1 MPVIIPQKLFPLI
14 VAEGSTEIHLPKS
27 KIFTQGE
34 VANHFYIVI
43 KGRVRVYTITQNG
56 QERTIEILE
65 TGRIFG
71 DSSFLVN
78 SRRTVTIEAVITSEV
93 IRCDTEK
100 LIELC
105 TKSTPLMRL
114 IFQHMAQTC
123 NYLTHQIIQGSHY
136 DSQQKVADF
145 LFNESTSRGTNML
158 PYTQEEIAASTSLNR
173 VTVSRVISKLK
184 QQEIIGVKYGYI
196 EIINRHQL
204 RKLLPDDC

>member
-1 MPVIIPQKLFPLI
+1 MHVVIPQELFPLI
-14 VAEGSTEIHLPKS
+14 AAEGSTEMHPPKS

-34 VANHFYIVI
+34 IANHFYIVE

-71 DSSFLVN
+71 DSSFLLN
-78 SRRTVTIEAVITSEV
+78 SRRTVTIEAVVTSE
-93 IRCDTEK
+93 IICCDTEK

-105 TKSTPLMRL
+105 TKSSQLMRL
-114 IFQHMAQTC
+114 VFQHMAQTC

-136 DSQQKVADF
+136 DSQQKVVDF
-145 LFNESTSRGTNML
+145 LLNEAASRGTNTL
-158 PYTQEEIAASTSLNR
+158 PYTHEEIAASTSLNR

-196 EIINRHQL
+196 EIINPHQL
-204 RKLLPDDC
+204 RKLLPDES

>member
-1 MPVIIPQKLFPLI
+1 MPVVIPQELFPLI
-14 VAEGSTEIHLPKS
+14 AAEGSTEIHPPKS

-34 VANHFYIVI
+34 IANHFYIVV
-43 KGRVRVYTITQNG
+43 KGRVRVYTITQSG

-71 DSSFLVN
+71 DSSFLLN
-78 SRRTVTIEAVITSEV
+78 SRRTVTIEAVVTSE
-93 IRCDTEK
+93 IICCDTEK

-105 TKSTPLMRL
+105 TKSSQLMRL
-114 IFQHMAQTC
+114 VFQHMAQTC

-136 DSQQKVADF
+136 DSQQKVVDF
-145 LFNESTSRGTNML
+145 LFNESTSRGTNIL

-184 QQEIIGVKYGYI
+184 RQEIIGVKYGYI
-196 EIINRHQL
+196 EIINPHKL
-204 RKLLPDDC
+204 RKLLPDEC